1 MAWTDTTLCSFCG
14 KEIPIF
20 RKFGNGQFCSKQHA
34 EEYQKQQE
42 MMAVDLLHRTHDA
55 LKAYRP
61 VGSSIEDILGTGAAK
76 QAPPPPL
83 FPPTPVATQQ
93 LPPPITASY
102 QAPAPV
108 YQAPPAPVAHVT
120 RDDSREFDMASPA
133 VFARLAGTPEPPPAV
148 APKPAAS
155 PKPAAPAQR
164 ELSQKPIDSAMFHV
178 GDTVNRMSSKSRRSR
193 PSLSSQLMRML
204 SQLWPFGTQK
214 A

>member
-20 RKFGNGQFCSKQHA
+20 RKFGNGQFCSKQHHD
-34 EEYQKQQE
+34 EYQKQQE
-42 MMAVDLLHRTHDA
+42 QMAVDLLHRTHDA

-76 QAPPPPL
+76 PAPPPPL
-83 FPPTPVATQQ
+83 FAPTPVATQP

-102 QAPAPV
+102 QTPAPAP
-108 YQAPPAPVAHVT
+108 AAHVT

-133 VFARLAGTPEPPPAV
+133 VFARLAGTPSEPPPPVA
-148 APKPAAS
+148 APKPASTPAGREAS
-155 PKPAAPAQR
+155 PKP
-164 ELSQKPIDSAMFHV
+164 IDSSMFHV
-178 GDTVNRMSSKSRRSR
+178 GDTVNKMGSKSRKSR

-204 SQLWPFGTQK
+204 SQFWPFGQSQK